1 MKRTFRGT
9 RLRPFILLVLVA
21 FSGCLIA
28 CNQSPPAE
36 APAEKEEPQVS
47 EAYKAALEGKKGK
60 DLSGEGPADE
70 HGFLS
75 TEDVTKDSELQK
87 IIGEMVAGHF
97 SGEAAYG
104 QLKGR
109 RNEIVDDLYKGLQHK
124 EPNVRSRMAETLGY
138 FSESKETTTALL
150 ATLKNDPDGDV
161 RSNVALAMV
170 EYKSHGTVSALI
182 RVLRE
187 DENDSARG
195 NAAWA
200 LYALNDGRSEV
211 PLMAALRDV
220 DAWVRIYAVK
230 AMKKRR
236 VKAAIPHLKAMR
248 GDQSPTVRSAVE
260 KALKSLGA
268 R

>member
-1 MKRTFRGT
+1 M
-9 RLRPFILLVLVA
+9 I
-21 FSGCLIA
+21 
-28 CNQSPPAE
+28 
-36 APAEKEEPQVS
+36 
-47 EAYKAALEGKKGK
+47 
-60 DLSGEGPADE
+60 
-70 HGFLS
+70 
-75 TEDVTKDSELQK
+75 K
-87 IIGEMVAGHF
+87 IIGKMTVGHF

-109 RNEIVDDLYKGLQHK
+109 RAEIVGDLYKGLQHK
-124 EPNVRSRMAETLGY
+124 EPNVRSRIAETLGY
-138 FSESKETTTALL
+138 FTESKETTTALL

-170 EYKSHGTVSALI
+170 EYKSHATVPALI

-200 LYALNDGRSEV
+200 LYAINDGRAEA

-230 AMKKRR
+230 TMKKRR

-248 GDQSPTVRSAVE
+248 GDQSQTVRSAVE